1 MKKIGVIIPTFN
13 IEYSTE
19 FLHGIYEY
27 FNGKDVTV
35 IFTQTKLPHSTVGM
49 YDYQYWQS
57 AELLFAQEIDAL
69 IVATGVYCAGIP
81 QEKLESEL
89 YRFGRRPVISAA
101 IPLNLPNCYTVQA
114 DCKKSYL
121 DVVTH
126 LKNVHGCKNI
136 AFLSAAAT
144 KSKEAIERLEAF
156 KEAMAANKLKF
167 NEKFLFE
174 GKFTDFDA
182 EAAMKKTLKTKAD
195 VKFDAVVCANDM
207 MAIGCYR
214 VLQELGL
221 SIPGDVKV
229 VGFDDAQFASR
240 ANPRLSTINQNI
252 YNQGYQ
258 CAKTALEVLEG
269 KDVDRIIYSELQP
282 KFRQSCGCIP
292 MDSSEDVYKSTSGDI
307 LEEGEHLISR
317 LKQYMNDLDERNNII
332 ILLDILKGA
341 NTMRQFYYNLK
352 HIIHLCSMDDM
363 VINLYP
369 IPVYMDYNE
378 DFVIPEKM
386 EMSMYSDLIEDKEE
400 FNPGTK
406 FNPSNVIFSE
416 PSLDNRAGQYVLHPI
431 FSGETSYGY
440 LICKINK
447 NKFADFAI
455 YLKIIITTISSA
467 IEYTNRLLE
476 TERLTSKY
484 TELQEDNTTLT
495 KQSKTDELTGVLN
508 RRGYYEFGQRTLDI
522 IQEMEHAGIVFF
534 ADMDNLKKINDT
546 YGHDVGDEAIKLLA
560 EIFKMVFRSN
570 DVIGRLGGD
579 EFGIVAPGMV
589 IEHVPLIRKK
599 IDETCKKES
608 KRLKL
613 PYTLSVSVGY
623 ASLEKSSLLK
633 QLMSEADEMLYK
645 EKRKKHGR
653 RKA

>member
-19 FLHGIYEY
+19 FLHGIYDY
-27 FNGKDVTV
+27 FEDKDVTV

-81 QEKLESEL
+81 QEELESEL

-269 KDVDRIIYSELQP
+269 KEIDRIIYSELQP

-352 HIIHLCSMDDM
+352 HIVHLCSMDDM

>member
-81 QEKLESEL
+81 QEELESEL

-121 DVVTH
+121 EVVTH
-126 LKNVHGCKNI
+126 LKNVHGCRNI

-292 MDSSEDVYKSTSGDI
+292 MDSSEDVYKSTTGDI

-352 HIIHLCSMDDM
+352 HIIHLCSMEDM
-363 VINLYP
+363 IVNLYP

-386 EMSMYSDLIEDKEE
+386 ELSMYSDIINDKEE
-400 FNPGTK
+400 FSPGTK

>member
-19 FLHGIYEY
+19 FLHGIYDY
-27 FNGKDVTV
+27 FEDKDVTV

-81 QEKLESEL
+81 QEELESEL

-269 KDVDRIIYSELQP
+269 KEIDRIIYSELQP